1 MYFSANARN
10 LENSYF
16 DGALYK
22 EVKKS
27 GEAVEENPADGV
39 IIGPYFLTQKSNPVS
54 LHQPGYNQQEPQS
67 LREHGK
73 ADISQSD
80 LIKLKLIEEELMES
94 EQRFRHMVDTAPM
107 MVWMS
112 GSDTLCNFFNQPWLD
127 FRGRTI
133 EEEKGEGW
141 LRGVH
146 PEDLERCLNTYLEAF
161 STHESFSREYRLQRA
176 DCEYLWVH
184 DNGVPRYTREGN
196 FLGYIG
202 SCVDIT
208 ESKHMEEELAQALLE
223 IRKLKGQ
230 LNNENIS
237 LREEGN
243 LARHFGHI
251 IGNSGSLKS
260 ALLQVEQVAPTDST
274 VLVTGETG
282 TGKELLAHAIHS
294 LSPRR
299 DRALIKVNCSAL
311 PTTLIESELF
321 GHEKGAFTGA
331 NARRIGRFELAHN
344 GTIFLDEIGDLAPE
358 SQAKL
363 LRVLQER
370 EFERLGSNRTL
381 KVDVRVVAATNQNL
395 EELVC
400 KGKFRADLFFR
411 LSVFPIQLPPLRER
425 RDDIRALVSFFV
437 NHFSQKMG
445 KRIDVIPIDALDS
458 LERHEWPGNVREL
471 KNVLEKAVILSNS
484 GKLMLA
490 DSMNMPWAAEA
501 NGACLPKTGSPRA
514 NHRVERLEDVEREHI
529 LEVMEQTYWRVEG
542 EYGAAAI
549 LGLRPG
555 TLRSRM
561 KKLGICRPSRRE

>member
-1 MYFSANARN
+1 MYFSANAQAI
-10 LENSYF
+10 ENSYF
-16 DGALYK
+16 ERALFK
-22 EVKKS
+22 DVKKS
-27 GEAVEENPADGV
+27 GEAVEEISADGEVIVPHFLTRKPNPA
-39 IIGPYFLTQKSNPVS
+39 S
-54 LHQPGYNQQEPQS
+54 LHHQPGCNHQESQS
-67 LREHGK
+67 LREVGEVN
-73 ADISQSD
+73 ISQSD
-80 LIKLKLIEEELMES
+80 FINLKLIEEELMES

-112 GSDTLCNFFNQPWLD
+112 GTDTLCNFFNRPWLD
-127 FRGRTI
+127 FRGRTM
-133 EEEKGEGW
+133 EQERGEGW
-141 LRGVH
+141 LKGVH
-146 PEDLERCLNTYLEAF
+146 PDDLQRCLNTYLEAF
-161 STHESFSREYRLQRA
+161 SAHESFSREYRLQRA
-176 DCEYLWVH
+176 DNAYLWVL
-184 DNGVPRYTREGN
+184 DNCVPRYTREGN

-202 SCVDIT
+202 SCIDIT
-208 ESKHMEEELAQALLE
+208 ESKQMEEELAQALVE
-223 IRKLKGQ
+223 IRKLKEQ
-230 LNNENIS
+230 LNNENVS
-237 LREEGN
+237 LRDEGN

-274 VLVTGETG
+274 VLITGETG

-299 DRALIKVNCSAL
+299 DRALVKVNCSAL

-331 NARRIGRFELAHN
+331 NARRIGRFELAHK

-363 LRVLQER
+363 LRVLQEH

-400 KGKFRADLFFR
+400 KGKFRADLYFR

-437 NHFSQKMG
+437 NQFSQKMG
-445 KRIDVIPIDALDS
+445 KRIDVIPVDALES

-490 DSMNMPWAAEA
+490 DGLAWGAEA
-501 NGACLPKTGSPRA
+501 NGASSPKASSPKA
-514 NHRVERLEDVEREHI
+514 DHHVERLEDVERGHI